1 MGCVIRSE
9 NDECLGETTG
19 YVDVFAPFTIAIL
32 VS

>member
-9 NDECLGETTG
+9 NAECQCVSTD
-19 YVDVFAPFTIAIL
+19 YVDDFAPFKIAIL